1 MKKEKT
7 ISIILKGISILILF
21 IGLYGFLEYRLWK
34 WSTGSMRV
42 YLPILVFGFSGTL
55 FGIAALLD
63 KNKK

>member
-1 MKKEKT
+1 MKKEKI
-7 ISIILKGISILILF
+7 ISIILKGLAILILF

-34 WSTGSMRV
+34 WDADSMGV

>member
-34 WSTGSMRV
+34 WDADSMKI

-55 FGIAALLD
+55 FGIATLLD
-63 KNKK
+63 RNKK